1 MRVQTAGDAMSVLE
15 LPLMNKNTSVQ
26 DAFNDF
32 VTTDYSAVVIKTS
45 KVLSVLLVCVLAA
58 CNSSAPP
65 AAATI
70 SNLTVFLVQGTPEQ
84 KSIDQV
90 TYRKHDYPLPNGYQ
104 VDDSVLLPDGRILQ
118 TFAYPPFGP
127 ANFAKGD
134 GGQIVS
140 INGATVLFTETRDGG
155 KPNDQYFVGPNC
167 GGTGWVVFRN
177 DAPTSR
183 WATLVARLNDNPDPN
198 ACPSLKQAYTRYRLE
213 ILNVPFTV
221 DGRAQT
227 KTLPVIISEHYN
239 TGDMGTAS
247 AMERSYFCQGWGLCR
262 WEAWSTKS
270 GPLVDLAPR
279 NPDMGTPLAGP
290 PAAGWRMVD
299 VRHWTN
305 IVSTTG
311 FALSQYGWPTN

>member
-65 AAATI
+65 PAPPAAATI

-118 TFAYPPFGP
+118 TFALVCKSLQNATIGEQYAVIDLIPIR
-127 ANFAKGD
+127 
-134 GGQIVS
+134 QRIIVLS
-140 INGATVLFTETRDGG
+140 ISD
-155 KPNDQYFVGPNC
+155 
-167 GGTGWVVFRN
+167 
-177 DAPTSR
+177 
-183 WATLVARLNDNPDPN
+183 LVDRL
-198 ACPSLKQAYTRYRLE
+198 LL
-213 ILNVPFTV
+213 
-221 DGRAQT
+221 GRALHEKHCQ
-227 KTLPVIISEHYN
+227 VR
-239 TGDMGTAS
+239 DRR
-247 AMERSYFCQGWGLCR
+247 RSGRR
-262 WEAWSTKS
+262 W
-270 GPLVDLAPR
+270 
-279 NPDMGTPLAGP
+279 
-290 PAAGWRMVD
+290 WR
-299 VRHWTN
+299 
-305 IVSTTG
+305 G
-311 FALSQYGWPTN
+311 

>member
-1 MRVQTAGDAMSVLE
+1 MSVLE

-58 CNSSAPP
+58 CNSSAPPPAPP

-140 INGATVLFTETRDGG
+140 INGATVLFTETTDQPVGSVIAAAGAARQRQRARCRDAL
-155 KPNDQYFVGPNC
+155 GP
-167 GGTGWVVFRN
+167 R
-177 DAPTSR
+177 SR
-183 WATLVARLNDNPDPN
+183 ALFCLRLCAASMHRARL
-198 ACPSLKQAYTRYRLE
+198 
-213 ILNVPFTV
+213 
-221 DGRAQT
+221 
-227 KTLPVIISEHYN
+227 
-239 TGDMGTAS
+239 
-247 AMERSYFCQGWGLCR
+247 GLHC
-262 WEAWSTKS
+262 
-270 GPLVDLAPR
+270 APR
-279 NPDMGTPLAGP
+279 GGVAGEPL
-290 PAAGWRMVD
+290 
-299 VRHWTN
+299 
-305 IVSTTG
+305 
-311 FALSQYGWPTN
+311 

>member
-1 MRVQTAGDAMSVLE
+1 MSVLE

-58 CNSSAPP
+58 CNSSAPPPAPP

-118 TFAYPPFGP
+118 TFVYPPFGP

-183 WATLVARLNDNPDPN
+183 WATLVARLNDNPIR
-198 ACPSLKQAYTRYRLE
+198 TRAL
-213 ILNVPFTV
+213 
-221 DGRAQT
+221 
-227 KTLPVIISEHYN
+227 
-239 TGDMGTAS
+239 AS
-247 AMERSYFCQGWGLCR
+247 S
-262 WEAWSTKS
+262 K
-270 GPLVDLAPR
+270 
-279 NPDMGTPLAGP
+279 
-290 PAAGWRMVD
+290 
-299 VRHWTN
+299 
-305 IVSTTG
+305 
-311 FALSQYGWPTN
+311 PTRDIA

>member
-1 MRVQTAGDAMSVLE
+1 MSVLE

-58 CNSSAPP
+58 CNSSAPPPAPP

-183 WATLVARLNDNPDPN
+183 WATLV
-198 ACPSLKQAYTRYRLE
+198 
-213 ILNVPFTV
+213 
-221 DGRAQT
+221 
-227 KTLPVIISEHYN
+227 
-239 TGDMGTAS
+239 
-247 AMERSYFCQGWGLCR
+247 GWGLCR
-262 WEAWSTKS
+262 C
-270 GPLVDLAPR
+270 
-279 NPDMGTPLAGP
+279 
-290 PAAGWRMVD
+290 
-299 VRHWTN
+299 
-305 IVSTTG
+305 
-311 FALSQYGWPTN
+311 